1 MAKSLIQ
8 KEIEAFEKRWDKKI
22 LAVQDKVIALEVK
35 VDRIKSNRKQRQEGT
50 ITGFVDELEEKFKQM
65 GIA

>member
-1 MAKSLIQ
+1 MKSQMAR
-8 KEIEAFEKRWDKKI
+8 EIEKFEKRWDKK
-22 LAVQDKVIALEVK
+22 LEVMQDKVIALEVK
-35 VDRIKSNRKQRQEGT
+35 VDRIKANRKQRQEGT